1 MIDSFVGPMLMAI
14 EILAADF
21 IFGMLL
27 NRRKP
32 FWFRPLVC
40 LIVILEVIMV
50 ITLLYF
56 KVTGKFLSYG
66 STDSYT
72 DSVYKFVFYLFIFI
86 MTLFG
91 MLFCY
96 DNSAWTILFYG
107 SGGYAAQHICKNI
120 ASLGTLVPVLSEKIL
135 QMPWISY
142 LLEIGVCSA
151 VYVVLFFLFVWRK
164 RLAERT
170 KGIKKKVFISLF
182 VIIVCIGLSRIST
195 DDASRGTMAFVA
207 ETLYA
212 VISCMLILFILS
224 NLTEND
230 EMHREVDMMGE
241 ILHREKEQYDLV
253 KENIELINIKC
264 HDIKHQIRELWPTA
278 SDAPIRQLE
287 DSVKIYDSV
296 QHTGNDVLD
305 VILTEKSLY
314 CEKNHIRLECVVKGE
329 MLSFMSNMDLY
340 SLFGNAISNA
350 IESVRKIKSEEKRF
364 ISLNV
369 YPSGKFLSMH
379 IENYYEGEILF
390 ENGFP
395 VTSKD
400 KLYHGLGV
408 KSMDYIAKKY
418 NGYMSISAKNGKFR
432 LDFLFPLTPETQKK

>member
-107 SGGYAAQHICKNI
+107 SGGYAAQHISKNI

-195 DDASRGTMAFVA
+195 DVAPRGTMAFVA
-207 ETLYA
+207 DTLYA
-212 VISCMLILFILS
+212 VISCMLILFIL
-224 NLTEND
+224 
-230 EMHREVDMMGE
+230 
-241 ILHREKEQYDLV
+241 
-253 KENIELINIKC
+253 
-264 HDIKHQIRELWPTA
+264 
-278 SDAPIRQLE
+278 
-287 DSVKIYDSV
+287 
-296 QHTGNDVLD
+296 
-305 VILTEKSLY
+305 
-314 CEKNHIRLECVVKGE
+314 
-329 MLSFMSNMDLY
+329 
-340 SLFGNAISNA
+340 
-350 IESVRKIKSEEKRF
+350 
-364 ISLNV
+364 
-369 YPSGKFLSMH
+369 
-379 IENYYEGEILF
+379 
-390 ENGFP
+390 
-395 VTSKD
+395 
-400 KLYHGLGV
+400 
-408 KSMDYIAKKY
+408 
-418 NGYMSISAKNGKFR
+418 
-432 LDFLFPLTPETQKK
+432 